1 MNYRNKTKTRLK
13 RRELVSDIYDKK
25 VFSKNFRKYF
35 DKSGMT
41 KRKFLNIVGAGKSSF
56 YNWFGGKKIPYMR
69 NIEAICGAFKINVKD
84 LMVEEIK

>member
-1 MNYRNKTKTRLK
+1 MNRRNKTKTRFK

-41 KRKFLNIVGAGKSSF
+41 VRKFLNIVGVGKSSF
-56 YNWFGGKKIPYMR
+56 YNWLSHRRQNTRKKRRHIILTRM
-69 NIEAICGAFKINVKD
+69 F
-84 LMVEEIK
+84 

>member
-1 MNYRNKTKTRLK
+1 MNCRNKTKTRFK

-41 KRKFLNIVGAGKSSF
+41 VRKFLNIVGVGKSSF

-84 LMVEEIK
+84 LMGEEIK